1 MFKHECNPKKIL
13 HIVLLVWLIFA
24 TLYVFYGEYNRLSK
38 FVANRA
44 YNAGLQEAVTQI
56 ITESQK
62 CQPIPVNV
70 GELQATLINLE
81 CLQEPA
87 EE

>member
-1 MFKHECNPKKIL
+1 MFKHECSPKKIL
-13 HIVLLVWLIFA
+13 HIALIVWLIFA
-24 TLYVFYGEYNRLSK
+24 TLYVVYGEYNRLSK

-56 ITESQK
+56 ITESKK

-81 CLQEPA
+81 CLQGA
-87 EE
+87 EEE